1 MKQSDQLPEE
11 APQEVWQRER
21 ARRTLLTQLGIQPLV
36 SRVDGVAARP
46 SARLVAP
53 SATAQIEVNDTVP
66 VGEMEGAALRELL
79 RGDGERESVIAS
91 EQTLVSDQVVSG
103 DAPEPTTTSAPETTT
118 SLSLLMVVSDDVLW
132 VEQLEDQLLRREQ
145 LRLIAAMARAIRGA
159 EVRCTHQQFDWPP
172 TGQELRAGPQHNLKE
187 MLSGYLHRLTSD
199 HAIGHIIHLGPC
211 AVLPESE
218 MPVTQM
224 PSSLDLLRDAAQKP
238 KAWEALKPLRR

>member
-1 MKQSDQLPEE
+1 MKQSDHSPEA

-53 SATAQIEVNDTVP
+53 SATPQIEVNDTVP
-66 VGEMEGAALRELL
+66 AGKMEGAALRELL
-79 RGDGERESVIAS
+79 RGDGASVTAS
-91 EQTLVSDQVVSG
+91 EQALASDPVVSS
-103 DAPEPTTTSAPETTT
+103 DAPEPTTNSLPETTT

-132 VEQLEDQLLRREQ
+132 VEQLQDQLLRQEQ
-145 LRLIAAMARAIRGA
+145 LRLIAAMARAIRGV

-172 TGQELRAGPQHNLKE
+172 AGQVSPAGTQHNLRE
-187 MLSGYLHRLTSD
+187 MLSGYLRRLTSD

-211 AVLPESE
+211 AVLPELE

-224 PSSLDLLRDAAQKP
+224 PSSLDLLRDAAKKP
-238 KAWEALKPLRR
+238 RAWEALKPLRR

>member
-1 MKQSDQLPEE
+1 MKQSDHSPEK

-46 SARLVAP
+46 AVRLVAP
-53 SATAQIEVNDTVP
+53 SATPQIEVNDTVLA
-66 VGEMEGAALRELL
+66 GEMEGAALRGLL
-79 RGDGERESVIAS
+79 RGDGESVIAS
-91 EQTLVSDQVVSG
+91 EQAPASDRVLSG
-103 DAPEPTTTSAPETTT
+103 DTPEPITNPAPETTT
-118 SLSLLMVVSDDVLW
+118 PLSLLMVVSDDVLW
-132 VEQLEDQLLRREQ
+132 VEQLEDQLLRQEQ

-224 PSSLDLLRDAAQKP
+224 PSSLGLLRDAAQKP

>member
-1 MKQSDQLPEE
+1 MKQSDHSPEA

-53 SATAQIEVNDTVP
+53 SATPQIEVNDTVP
-66 VGEMEGAALRELL
+66 AGKMEGAALRELL
-79 RGDGERESVIAS
+79 RGDGASVTAS
-91 EQTLVSDQVVSG
+91 EQALASDPVVSS
-103 DAPEPTTTSAPETTT
+103 DAPEPTTNSFPETTT

-132 VEQLEDQLLRREQ
+132 VEQLEDQLLRQEQ
-145 LRLIAAMARAIRGA
+145 LRLIAAMARGIRGA

-172 TGQELRAGPQHNLKE
+172 AGQVSPAGTQHNLRE
-187 MLSGYLHRLTSD
+187 MLSGYLRRLTSD

-211 AVLPESE
+211 AVLPELE

-224 PSSLDLLRDAAQKP
+224 PSSLDLLRDAAKKP
-238 KAWEALKPLRR
+238 RAWEAVKPLRR

>member
-1 MKQSDQLPEE
+1 MKQSDHSSDE
-11 APQEVWQRER
+11 APQEVWERER
-21 ARRTLLTQLGIQPLV
+21 ARRTLLMKLGIQPLV

-53 SATAQIEVNDTVP
+53 LTTSDTEISDAVST
-66 VGEMEGAALRELL
+66 GEMEGAALRELL
-79 RGDGERESVIAS
+79 HGDGESISVS
-91 EQTLVSDQVVSG
+91 EQVPASDPVLSG
-103 DAPEPTTTSAPETTT
+103 DAPEPITNPALETTT
-118 SLSLLMVVSDDVLW
+118 SLSLLMVVSDDLLW

-145 LRLIAAMARAIRGA
+145 LQLIAAMARAIRGV

-172 TGQELRAGPQHNLKE
+172 AGQVSPAGTQHNLRE

-211 AVLPESE
+211 TVLPASE
-218 MPVTQM
+218 MPITQV

-238 KAWEALKPLRR
+238 RAWEALKPLRR

>member
-1 MKQSDQLPEE
+1 MKQSDHLPEA
-11 APQEVWQRER
+11 APREVWEREC
-21 ARRTLLTQLGIQPLV
+21 ARRALLTQLGIQPLV

-46 SARLVAP
+46 VARLVAP
-53 SATAQIEVNDTVP
+53 SATPQIEVNDTVP
-66 VGEMEGAALRELL
+66 AGEMEGTALRELL
-79 RGDGERESVIAS
+79 RGDAESVIAS
-91 EQTLVSDQVVSG
+91 EQAPASDQALSR
-103 DAPEPTTTSAPETTT
+103 EPLTSTTNSAPDTTT

-132 VEQLEDQLLRREQ
+132 VEQLEDQLLRQEQ

-172 TGQELRAGPQHNLKE
+172 MGQELRTGPQHNLKE

>member
-1 MKQSDQLPEE
+1 MKQSDHSPEA

-53 SATAQIEVNDTVP
+53 SATPQIEVNDTVP
-66 VGEMEGAALRELL
+66 AGKMEGAALRELL
-79 RGDGERESVIAS
+79 RGDGASVTAS
-91 EQTLVSDQVVSG
+91 EQALASDPVVSS
-103 DAPEPTTTSAPETTT
+103 DAPEPTTNSLPETTT

-132 VEQLEDQLLRREQ
+132 VEQLEDQLLRQEQ
-145 LRLIAAMARAIRGA
+145 LRLIAAMARGIRGA

-172 TGQELRAGPQHNLKE
+172 AGQVSPAGTQHNLRE
-187 MLSGYLHRLTSD
+187 MLSGYLRRLTSD

-211 AVLPESE
+211 AVLPELE

>member
-1 MKQSDQLPEE
+1 MKQSDHSSEA
-11 APQEVWQRER
+11 APQEVWERER
-21 ARRTLLTQLGIQPLV
+21 ARRTLLMKLGIQPLV
-36 SRVDGVAARP
+36 SRFDGVAARP
-46 SARLVAP
+46 AERLVAP
-53 SATAQIEVNDTVP
+53 AATPQIEVNDTVP
-66 VGEMEGAALRELL
+66 AGEMEGAALRGLL
-79 RGDGERESVIAS
+79 RGDGESVIAS
-91 EQTLVSDQVVSG
+91 EQAPASDRVLSG
-103 DAPEPTTTSAPETTT
+103 DTPEPITTPAPETTT
-118 SLSLLMVVSDDVLW
+118 PLSLLMVVSDDVLW

-145 LRLIAAMARAIRGA
+145 LRLIAAMARAIRGV
-159 EVRCTHQQFDWPP
+159 EVRSTHQQFDWPP

-224 PSSLDLLRDAAQKP
+224 PSSLGLLRDAAQKP

>member
-1 MKQSDQLPEE
+1 MKQSDHPPEQ
-11 APQEVWQRER
+11 APQEVWEREL
-21 ARRTLLTQLGIQPLV
+21 ARRALLTQLGIQPLV
-36 SRVDGVAARP
+36 SRVDGIAARP
-46 SARLVAP
+46 AARLVAP
-53 SATAQIEVNDTVP
+53 LIAWHTEINDAVST
-66 VGEMEGAALRELL
+66 GEMEGTALRELL
-79 RGDGERESVIAS
+79 RGDGESVIAS
-91 EQTLVSDQVVSG
+91 EQAPASDQALSR
-103 DAPEPTTTSAPETTT
+103 EPLTSTTNSAPETTT

-132 VEQLEDQLLRREQ
+132 VEQLEDQLLRQEQ

-172 TGQELRAGPQHNLKE
+172 MGQELRTGPQHNLKE

-224 PSSLDLLRDAAQKP
+224 PSSLGLLRDAAQKP

>member
-1 MKQSDQLPEE
+1 MKQSDHSPEA

-53 SATAQIEVNDTVP
+53 SATPQIEVNDTVP
-66 VGEMEGAALRELL
+66 AGKMEGAALRELL
-79 RGDGERESVIAS
+79 RGDGASVTAS
-91 EQTLVSDQVVSG
+91 EQALASDPVVSS
-103 DAPEPTTTSAPETTT
+103 DAPEPTTNSLPETTT

-132 VEQLEDQLLRREQ
+132 VEQLEDQLLRQEQ
-145 LRLIAAMARAIRGA
+145 LRLIAAMARGIRGA
-159 EVRCTHQQFDWPP
+159 GVRCTQQQFDWPP
-172 TGQELRAGPQHNLKE
+172 AGQVSPAGTQHNLRE
-187 MLSGYLHRLTSD
+187 MLSGYLRRLTSD

-211 AVLPESE
+211 AVLPELE

-224 PSSLDLLRDAAQKP
+224 PSSLDLLRDAAKKP
-238 KAWEALKPLRR
+238 RAWEALKPLRR

>member
-1 MKQSDQLPEE
+1 MKQSDHSPEA

-46 SARLVAP
+46 VARLVAP
-53 SATAQIEVNDTVP
+53 SATPQIEVNDTVP
-66 VGEMEGAALRELL
+66 AGKMEGAALRELL
-79 RGDGERESVIAS
+79 RGDGASVTAS
-91 EQTLVSDQVVSG
+91 EQALASDPVVSS
-103 DAPEPTTTSAPETTT
+103 DAPEPTTNSLPETTT

-132 VEQLEDQLLRREQ
+132 VEQLEDQLLRQEQ
-145 LRLIAAMARAIRGA
+145 LRLIAAMARGIRGA

-172 TGQELRAGPQHNLKE
+172 AGQVSPAGTQHNLRE
-187 MLSGYLHRLTSD
+187 MLSGYLRRLTSD

-211 AVLPESE
+211 AVLPELE

-224 PSSLDLLRDAAQKP
+224 PSSLDLLRDAAKKP
-238 KAWEALKPLRR
+238 RAWEALKPLRR

>member
-1 MKQSDQLPEE
+1 MKQSDHSPEA

-53 SATAQIEVNDTVP
+53 SATPQIEVNDTVP
-66 VGEMEGAALRELL
+66 AGKMEGAALRELL
-79 RGDGERESVIAS
+79 RGDGASVTAS
-91 EQTLVSDQVVSG
+91 EQALASDPVVSS
-103 DAPEPTTTSAPETTT
+103 DAPEPTTNSLPETTT

-132 VEQLEDQLLRREQ
+132 VEQLEDQLLRQEQ
-145 LRLIAAMARAIRGA
+145 LRLIAAMARGIRGA

-172 TGQELRAGPQHNLKE
+172 AGQVSPAGTQHNLRE
-187 MLSGYLHRLTSD
+187 MLSGYLRRLTSD

-211 AVLPESE
+211 AVLPELE

-224 PSSLDLLRDAAQKP
+224 PSSLDLLRDAAKKP
-238 KAWEALKPLRR
+238 RAWEALKPLRR

>member
-1 MKQSDQLPEE
+1 MKQSDHSPEQ
-11 APQEVWQRER
+11 APQEVWERER
-21 ARRTLLTQLGIQPLV
+21 ARRALLTQLGIQPLV

-46 SARLVAP
+46 AARLVAP
-53 SATAQIEVNDTVP
+53 SATPQIEVNDTVP
-66 VGEMEGAALRELL
+66 AGEMEGAALRELL
-79 RGDGERESVIAS
+79 REDAESVIAS
-91 EQTLVSDQVVSG
+91 EQAPASDRVLSG

-132 VEQLEDQLLRREQ
+132 VEQLEDQLLRQEQ

-224 PSSLDLLRDAAQKP
+224 PSSLGLLRDAAQKP